1 MGRGKA
7 KQGCSFRVAVDY
19 EPHISNR
26 VRVLLEY
33 WENYILNQKLET
45 GEDGNQIN
53 HYWLMKNMRCNLM
66 EYMLIN

>member
-7 KQGCSFRVAVDY
+7 NQGCSFQVAADY

-26 VRVLLEY
+26 VHVLMES
-33 WENYILNQKLET
+33 WQNYILNQKLKT

-53 HYWLMKNMRCNLM
+53 HYWLMKNMLCNLM